1 MTVSVISIFAGCVFL
16 LGALLGV
23 FKGAIPLKAGG
34 EISRRKDPLG
44 FWMAVACLAAL
55 GMLGLIVGIK

>member
-1 MTVSVISIFAGCVFL
+1 MTASVISIFAGSVFL

-23 FKGAIPLKAGG
+23 LKGAIPLKAGG

-44 FWMAVACLAAL
+44 FWMAVACLAGA
-55 GMLGLIVGIK
+55 GMFGLIVGIK